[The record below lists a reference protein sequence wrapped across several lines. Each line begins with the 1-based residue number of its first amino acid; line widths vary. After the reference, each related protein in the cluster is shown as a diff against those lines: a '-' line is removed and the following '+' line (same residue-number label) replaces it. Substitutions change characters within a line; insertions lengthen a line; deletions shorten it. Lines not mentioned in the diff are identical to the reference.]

1 MKFTVDGSG
10 EVFVGSMRVETALHS
25 SFELNVVHELDREA
39 LDGGET
45 RVVGRLVEVV
55 CVRVEPNEYHSPQR
69 SANDTQA
76 RESINC
82 PLKAAGSEH
91 WPRERASRLQWN
103 ADDSEPAEESYLK
116 WFCLICAFILRS

>member
-1 MKFTVDGSG
+1 
-10 EVFVGSMRVETALHS
+10 MRVETALHS

-82 PLKAAGSEH
+82 PLKAAGLAVSAGQESERH
-91 WPRERASRLQWN
+91 DASGMLMTASQ
-103 ADDSEPAEESYLK
+103 LK
-116 WFCLICAFILRS
+116 NLT